1 MRNDLLTPMPSGE
14 VVALGDTASHPTTK
28 AIATLL
34 TDNGYDANHFG
45 NENVVEITPSTSVH
59 WTYGVTPVATTAH
72 PVLSA
77 GLTRQMRVPKNE
89 KLAFIKMDGADNG
102 NVYVHPC
109 RE

>member
-1 MRNDLLTPMPSGE
+1 MRNDLLTPMPNGE
-14 VVALGDTASHPTTK
+14 VVALGDTSSHPTTK
-28 AIATLL
+28 TIATLL
-34 TDNGYDANHFG
+34 GDNGYDAAVFG
-45 NENVVEITPSTSVH
+45 NDVVVEITPTTAVH
-59 WTYGVTPVATTAH
+59 WISGETPVATANH

-77 GLTRQMRVPKNE
+77 GLTRQMRVPTTD